1 MPYNL
6 NKPTLKSLDN
16 SYYEKAVEYLKIND
30 DVPLEK
36 NLEYIKEKW
45 GLYDLKFEGNDTETP
60 ISFKY
65 TGTPGVVYEWKRSF
79 QPFWEYGYPGKDLGI
94 KYIDVSQETINLYHK
109 ILETDKDSIVMHHF
123 QLLNDYQESLDI
135 SGVVSESFKL
145 ESYINVFPSEYKTDS
160 SKYSILHTDAKGL
173 MLEHQSIDIEINQIV
188 LFPSSVRYKF
198 SQPNKNKFYIKTLVH
213 EN

>member
-6 NKPTLKSLDN
+6 NKPILKPLDD

-30 DVPLEK
+30 DVSLEK

-45 GLYDLKFEGNDTETP
+45 GLYDLKFEGTDTETP

-65 TGTPGVVYEWKRSF
+65 TGTPDVVYE
-79 QPFWEYGYPGKDLGI
+79 YGKTGKDLGI

-109 ILETDKDSIVMHHF
+109 ILETDKNS
-123 QLLNDYQESLDI
+123 LLIDYQNSLDI
-135 SGVVSESFKL
+135 SEVVSESFKL

-173 MLEHQSIDIEINQIV
+173 MLEYQSIDIEINQIV
-188 LFPSSVRYKF
+188 FFPSSVRYKF
-198 SQPNKNKFYIKTLVH
+198 SQPNENKFYIKTLVH

>member
-6 NKPTLKSLDN
+6 NKPILKPLDD

-65 TGTPGVVYEWKRSF
+65 TGTPDVVYE
-79 QPFWEYGYPGKDLGI
+79 YGKTGKDLGI
-94 KYIDVSQETINLYHK
+94 KYIDVSQETIDLYHK
-109 ILETDKDSIVMHHF
+109 ILVM
-123 QLLNDYQESLDI
+123 
-135 SGVVSESFKL
+135 
-145 ESYINVFPSEYKTDS
+145 
-160 SKYSILHTDAKGL
+160 
-173 MLEHQSIDIEINQIV
+173 
-188 LFPSSVRYKF
+188 
-198 SQPNKNKFYIKTLVH
+198 
-213 EN
+213 

>member
-6 NKPTLKSLDN
+6 NKTISKPLDD
-16 SYYEKAVEYLKIND
+16 SFFEKAVEYLKIND
-30 DVPLEK
+30 DVSLEK
-36 NLEYIKEKW
+36 NLKYIKEKW
-45 GLYDLKFEGNDTETP
+45 GLYDLKFEGTDTETP

-65 TGTPGVVYEWKRSF
+65 TGTPDVVYE
-79 QPFWEYGYPGKDLGI
+79 YGKTGKDLGI
-94 KYIDVSQETINLYHK
+94 KYIDVSQETIDLYHK
-109 ILETDKDSIVMHHF
+109 ILETDENS
-123 QLLNDYQESLDI
+123 LLIDYQNSLDI
-135 SGVVSESFKL
+135 SEVVSESFKL

-173 MLEHQSIDIEINQIV
+173 MLEYQSIDIEINQIV

>member
-6 NKPTLKSLDN
+6 NKPILKPLDD

-30 DVPLEK
+30 DVSLEK

-45 GLYDLKFEGNDTETP
+45 GLYDLKFEGTDTETP

-65 TGTPGVVYEWKRSF
+65 TGTPDVVYE
-79 QPFWEYGYPGKDLGI
+79 YGKTGKDLGI
-94 KYIDVSQETINLYHK
+94 KYIDVSQETIDLYHK
-109 ILETDKDSIVMHHF
+109 ILETDENS
-123 QLLNDYQESLDI
+123 LLIDYQNSLDI
-135 SGVVSESFKL
+135 SEVVSESFKL

-173 MLEHQSIDIEINQIV
+173 MLEYQSIDIEINQIV

>member
-6 NKPTLKSLDN
+6 NKTITKPLDD
-16 SYYEKAVEYLKIND
+16 SFFEKAVEYLKIND
-30 DVPLEK
+30 DVSLEK
-36 NLEYIKEKW
+36 NLKYIKEKW
-45 GLYDLKFEGNDTETP
+45 GLYDLKFEGTDTETP

-65 TGTPGVVYEWKRSF
+65 IGTPDVVYE
-79 QPFWEYGYPGKDLGI
+79 YGKTGKDLGI
-94 KYIDVSQETINLYHK
+94 KYIDVSQETIDLYHK
-109 ILETDKDSIVMHHF
+109 ILETDENS
-123 QLLNDYQESLDI
+123 LLIDYQNSLDI
-135 SGVVSESFKL
+135 SEVVSESFKL

-173 MLEHQSIDIEINQIV
+173 MLEYQSIDIEINQIV

>member
-6 NKPTLKSLDN
+6 NKPILKPLND

-30 DVPLEK
+30 DVSLEK

-45 GLYDLKFEGNDTETP
+45 GLYDLKFEGTDTETP

-65 TGTPGVVYEWKRSF
+65 TGTPDVVYE
-79 QPFWEYGYPGKDLGI
+79 YGKTGKDLGI
-94 KYIDVSQETINLYHK
+94 KYIDVSQKTIDLYHK
-109 ILETDKDSIVMHHF
+109 ILETDKNS
-123 QLLNDYQESLDI
+123 LLIDYQNSLDI
-135 SGVVSESFKL
+135 SEVVSESFKL

-173 MLEHQSIDIEINQIV
+173 MLEYQSIDIEINQIV
-188 LFPSSVRYKF
+188 FFPSSVRYKF
-198 SQPNKNKFYIKTLVH
+198 SQPNENKFYIKTLVH

>member
-6 NKPTLKSLDN
+6 NKPILKPLDD

-30 DVPLEK
+30 DVSLEK

-45 GLYDLKFEGNDTETP
+45 GLYDLKFEGTDTETP

-65 TGTPGVVYEWKRSF
+65 TGTPDVVYE
-79 QPFWEYGYPGKDLGI
+79 YGKSGKDLGI

-109 ILETDKDSIVMHHF
+109 ILETDKNS
-123 QLLNDYQESLDI
+123 LLIDYQNSLDI
-135 SGVVSESFKL
+135 SEVVSESFKL

-173 MLEHQSIDIEINQIV
+173 MLEYQSIDIEINQIV
-188 LFPSSVRYKF
+188 FFPSSVRYKF
-198 SQPNKNKFYIKTLVH
+198 SQPNENKFYIKTLVH

>member
-6 NKPTLKSLDN
+6 NKPILKPLDD

-30 DVPLEK
+30 DVSLEK

-45 GLYDLKFEGNDTETP
+45 GLYDLKFEGTDTETP

-65 TGTPGVVYEWKRSF
+65 TGTPDVVYE
-79 QPFWEYGYPGKDLGI
+79 YGKTGKDLGI
-94 KYIDVSQETINLYHK
+94 KYIDVSQKTIDLYHK
-109 ILETDKDSIVMHHF
+109 ILETDKNS
-123 QLLNDYQESLDI
+123 LLIDYQNSLDI
-135 SGVVSESFKL
+135 SEVVSESFKL

-173 MLEHQSIDIEINQIV
+173 MLEYQSIDIEINQIV
-188 LFPSSVRYKF
+188 FFPSSVRYKF
-198 SQPNKNKFYIKTLVH
+198 SQPNENKFYIKTLVH

>member
-6 NKPTLKSLDN
+6 NKTIPKPLDD
-16 SYYEKAVEYLKIND
+16 SFFEKAVEYLKIND
-30 DVPLEK
+30 DVSLEK
-36 NLEYIKEKW
+36 NLKYIKEKW
-45 GLYDLKFEGNDTETP
+45 GLYDLKFEGTDTETP

-65 TGTPGVVYEWKRSF
+65 TGTPDVVYE
-79 QPFWEYGYPGKDLGI
+79 YGKTGKDLGI
-94 KYIDVSQETINLYHK
+94 KYIDVSQETIDLYHK
-109 ILETDKDSIVMHHF
+109 ILETDENS
-123 QLLNDYQESLDI
+123 LLIDYQNSLDI
-135 SGVVSESFKL
+135 SEVVSESFKL

-160 SKYSILHTDAKGL
+160 AKYSILHTDAKGL
-173 MLEHQSIDIEINQIV
+173 MLEYQSIDIEINQIV

>member
-1 MPYNL
+1 MIL
-6 NKPTLKSLDN
+6 FLK
-16 SYYEKAVEYLKIND
+16 KVEYLKIND
-30 DVPLEK
+30 DVSLEK
-36 NLEYIKEKW
+36 NLKYIKKS
-45 GLYDLKFEGNDTETP
+45 GAYDLKFEGTDTETP

-65 TGTPGVVYEWKRSF
+65 IGTPDVVYEY
-79 QPFWEYGYPGKDLGI
+79 EYTKDLGI
-94 KYIDVSQETINLYHK
+94 KYIDVSQETIDLYHK
-109 ILETDKDSIVMHHF
+109 ILETDENS
-123 QLLNDYQESLDI
+123 LLIDYQNSLDI
-135 SGVVSESFKL
+135 SEELVSESFKL

-173 MLEHQSIDIEINQIV
+173 MLEYQSIDIEINQIV

>member
-6 NKPTLKSLDN
+6 NKPILKPLND

-30 DVPLEK
+30 DVSLEK

-45 GLYDLKFEGNDTETP
+45 GLYDLKFEGTDTETP

-65 TGTPGVVYEWKRSF
+65 TGTPDVVYE
-79 QPFWEYGYPGKDLGI
+79 YGKTGKDLGI
-94 KYIDVSQETINLYHK
+94 KYIDVSQKTIDLYHK
-109 ILETDKDSIVMHHF
+109 ILETDKNS
-123 QLLNDYQESLDI
+123 LLIDYQNSLDI
-135 SGVVSESFKL
+135 SEVISESFKL

-173 MLEHQSIDIEINQIV
+173 MLEYQSIDIEINQIV
-188 LFPSSVRYKF
+188 FFPSSVRYKF
-198 SQPNKNKFYIKTLVH
+198 SQPNENKFYIKTLVH

>member
-6 NKPTLKSLDN
+6 NKTIPKPLDD
-16 SYYEKAVEYLKIND
+16 SFFEKAVEYLKIND
-30 DVPLEK
+30 DVSLEK

-65 TGTPGVVYEWKRSF
+65 TGTPDVVYE
-79 QPFWEYGYPGKDLGI
+79 YGKTGKDLGI

-173 MLEHQSIDIEINQIV
+173 MLEYQSIDIEINQIV

>member
-6 NKPTLKSLDN
+6 NKTIPKPLDD
-16 SYYEKAVEYLKIND
+16 SFFEKAVEYLKIND
-30 DVPLEK
+30 DVSLEK
-36 NLEYIKEKW
+36 NLKYIKEKW
-45 GLYDLKFEGNDTETP
+45 GLYDLKFEGTDTETP

-65 TGTPGVVYEWKRSF
+65 TGTPDVVYE
-79 QPFWEYGYPGKDLGI
+79 YGKTGKDLGI
-94 KYIDVSQETINLYHK
+94 KYIDVSQETIDLYHK
-109 ILETDKDSIVMHHF
+109 ILETDENS
-123 QLLNDYQESLDI
+123 LLIDYQNSLDI
-135 SGVVSESFKL
+135 SEVVSESFKL

-173 MLEHQSIDIEINQIV
+173 MLEYQSIDIEINQIV